1 MQRARMAPREV
12 GPDEARENARR
23 DQYMSC
29 PVAGYSPPSANAG
42 RNVTATLT
50 IRDETAT
57 GEPIHE
63 FPLEFADERITVR
76 ELIRE
81 RVYQEV
87 TEYNFRGRREGG
99 VFRGLVHPG
108 DAERALN
115 GVRIPKH
122 REIDWEAQFER
133 AIDAFGRNGFFI
145 LVDDRQ
151 AEALDET
158 IVIGAATQVS
168 FVKLT
173 PLVGG

>member
-1 MQRARMAPREV
+1 
-12 GPDEARENARR
+12 
-23 DQYMSC
+23 MS
-29 PVAGYSPPSANAG
+29 
-42 RNVTATLT
+42 ATLM

-57 GEPIHE
+57 GTPVHE
-63 FPLEFADERITVR
+63 FPLEFENDRITIR

-87 TEYNFRGRREGG
+87 SEYNFRSRREGG
-99 VFRGLVHPG
+99 VFRGLVQPT
-108 DAERALN
+108 DAERTLN
-115 GVRIPKH
+115 GFRLPKD
-122 REIDWEAQFER
+122 RDIDWEAQFAH

-151 AEALDET
+151 AQTLDET
-158 IVIGAATQVS
+158 IVVRPSTHVS

>member
-1 MQRARMAPREV
+1 M
-12 GPDEARENARR
+12 
-23 DQYMSC
+23 
-29 PVAGYSPPSANAG
+29 
-42 RNVTATLT
+42 

-57 GEPIHE
+57 GTPVHE
-63 FPLEFADERITVR
+63 FPLEFENDRITVR
-76 ELIRE
+76 DLIRE

-87 TEYNFRGRREGG
+87 SEYNFRSRREGG
-99 VFRGLVHPG
+99 VFRGLVQPT
-108 DAERALN
+108 DAERTLN
-115 GVRIPKH
+115 GFKLPKD
-122 REIDWEAQFER
+122 RDIDWQAQFSH

-158 IVIGAATQVS
+158 IVVRPGTHVS